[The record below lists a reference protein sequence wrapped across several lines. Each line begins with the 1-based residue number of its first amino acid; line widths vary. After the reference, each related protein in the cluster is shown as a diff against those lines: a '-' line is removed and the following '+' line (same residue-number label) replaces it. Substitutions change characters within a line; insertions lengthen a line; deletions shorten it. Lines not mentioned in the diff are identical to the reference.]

1 MDLHELIDEGYLLL
15 DELQSDL
22 EGVEDEFEQYELE
35 EEIAHVISVI
45 EMQEATLLSKA
56 QQDKELK

>member
-1 MDLHELIDEGYLLL
+1 MDLHGFIDEGYLLL

-22 EGVEDEFEQYELE
+22 EGVEDEFERYELE

-45 EMQEATLLSKA
+45 EMQEAELLNLS
-56 QQDKELK
+56 QQDKETV